1 MKFSDEQVLAS
12 LHVEGPALVLAV
24 PGAGKT
30 SILLERT
37 HNLIESGVHPNNILS
52 LTFSKAAA
60 NEMKYRFDYM
70 YQNINVKFST
80 IHAFCYLVIRE
91 YSRLRNVEYT
101 LIEGDPKINKIGL
114 LKEIYKNVNRDYI
127 TEDKLETL
135 LNAIGYC
142 KNMMIEPKDVKSE
155 LEVEI
160 DNFESIFKAYED
172 YKSKRKYMDFD
183 DMLTLSYEILK
194 REPYIKNRFIE
205 QYKYI
210 QIDEG
215 QDSSKIQMEIINLLA
230 KKYKNLFI
238 VADDDQSIYGFRGA
252 FPKGLFQ
259 LKEIYPNMKT
269 FYMQK
274 NFRSSKNIVSASN
287 KFISQN
293 TMRYTKDLVS
303 AKDFDKP
310 IDIVKLETT
319 VDQYEYILE
328 QLEEDSNGSTAILY
342 RNNLSAIGLL
352 EFFERKRVSFAIRD
366 SKLKFFSH
374 WIINDIKSILNVA
387 SDPTDIS
394 SYEEIYYKLK
404 GFISKKHIQYIWSN
418 NIHGNIFTTLLQ
430 YPGLSTYYKKNIGEL
445 SGDFRKLNGLNPY
458 EILKYIER
466 EMKYGEYLKENA
478 RKLGNTYDSLKTVYF
493 NLKLIAKSTD
503 SIPEFYGRLKE
514 LEYLVQNSKD
524 KDASITFSTIHS
536 AKGREFDRVFIVDL
550 IEGNFP
556 NNSALEKKYAEDN
569 GLYEEERRL
578 FYVAMTRAKSKL
590 TLLYPKRNLDEI
602 AEPSSF
608 LLELTKACD

>member
-328 QLEEDSNGSTAILY
+328 QLEEDSSGSTAILY

-374 WIINDIKSILNVA
+374 WIINDIKSIMN
-387 SDPTDIS
+387 
-394 SYEEIYYKLK
+394 
-404 GFISKKHIQYIWSN
+404 
-418 NIHGNIFTTLLQ
+418 
-430 YPGLSTYYKKNIGEL
+430 
-445 SGDFRKLNGLNPY
+445 
-458 EILKYIER
+458 ER
-466 EMKYGEYLKENA
+466 NRIKE
-478 RKLGNTYDSLKTVYF
+478 
-493 NLKLIAKSTD
+493 
-503 SIPEFYGRLKE
+503 
-514 LEYLVQNSKD
+514 
-524 KDASITFSTIHS
+524 
-536 AKGREFDRVFIVDL
+536 
-550 IEGNFP
+550 
-556 NNSALEKKYAEDN
+556 
-569 GLYEEERRL
+569 
-578 FYVAMTRAKSKL
+578 
-590 TLLYPKRNLDEI
+590 
-602 AEPSSF
+602 
-608 LLELTKACD
+608 